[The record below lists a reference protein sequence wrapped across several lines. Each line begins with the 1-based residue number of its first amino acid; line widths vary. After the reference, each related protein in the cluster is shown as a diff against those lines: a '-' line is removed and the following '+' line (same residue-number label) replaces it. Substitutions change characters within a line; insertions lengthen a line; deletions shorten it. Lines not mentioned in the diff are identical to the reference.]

1 MAQRLRRFV
10 YTEVFTGSSPVT
22 HTNFMKIIDRPL
34 TDDEVQEVLNIA
46 KKIEEV
52 VDKLGLHMRN
62 YASLPTNGY
71 DYERFTQTNFI
82 S

>member
-1 MAQRLRRFV
+1 
-10 YTEVFTGSSPVT
+10 
-22 HTNFMKIIDRPL
+22 MKIMNRPL

-62 YASLPTNGY
+62 YASLPVSRY
-71 DYERFTQTNFI
+71 DYECFTQTNI
-82 S
+82 V

>member
-1 MAQRLRRFV
+1 
-10 YTEVFTGSSPVT
+10 
-22 HTNFMKIIDRPL
+22 MKIMNRPL

-52 VDKLGLHMRN
+52 VDKLGLYMRN
-62 YASLPTNGY
+62 YASLPISGY
-71 DYERFTQTNFI
+71 DYEYFTKTNFV

>member
-1 MAQRLRRFV
+1 M
-10 YTEVFTGSSPVT
+10 
-22 HTNFMKIIDRPL
+22 NRPL

-52 VDKLGLHMRN
+52 VDKLGLYMRN
-62 YASLPTNGY
+62 YASLPISGY
-71 DYERFTQTNFI
+71 DYEYFTKTNFV